1 MKIPSLSLRMPKLTN
16 PLKHE
21 KKSIRYC
28 WYFIA
33 LIGIVL
39 IAFWVRSFPAKYNEL
54 QALDPFYI
62 YRMSEYVLTHDWRLP
77 EHDWMRYYPTGTNP
91 LEVDYLMPVYFPAV
105 MYKILNSF
113 IAMPYLKFAIIYPAI
128 VGALIVLV
136 MFFIGKE
143 LFGYKAGL
151 FSSFFLAT
159 VPAAITRTSAGFF
172 EKESVGGLF
181 IALTIYFFIRAYKR
195 KSPISGILAGISFGL
210 MSISWGGGQFIY
222 LLLAIFTILIL
233 LFNRD
238 VDKLMCSFAPMT
250 VLGLFIS
257 HMVPYH
263 INIYS
268 TAGMSIVLA
277 LLLLLV
283 RYATERFNLIKKE
296 QLTYFTPSLIL
307 LAFVGVLIGSMFSDT
322 LYGFVMGVGT
332 ILKLRQG
339 VIGSTVA
346 EQSPGDWS
354 AIFGVTGTQYAS
366 SAMPTL
372 SFISGYF
379 ALYIFM
385 SFGLFLLFYR
395 VYKTRDW
402 ILLLPIIWFF
412 SSIWAVFYMIRL
424 VYILG
429 FSSALLSGYLFYELF
444 RYARKIEIKK
454 PNLSIKLGFLN
465 EKMGILS
472 LIVIII
478 TLITIIIHT
487 SNAYTYGNGL
497 GPSICF
503 PKDKPCLIINP
514 DNSYNFTEGQP
525 WYEAMDYLRTNTSI
539 NDSILSWWDFGYW
552 FQTRGERASVADGG
566 NINGTVNYEL
576 AEWFTD
582 KPEHW
587 NNWTKWLKYHKVG
600 VILMDYTL
608 PGKYGAISKIASRG
622 EQIVGMF
629 QFRRNQ
635 VYPQGNKTIYEFVSG
650 PYAVWIP
657 MEGDRI
663 AGTPMF
669 LITQNGQY
677 VQKSYINDMCTTNGI
692 ITVGN
697 ETPSIKGCIALSN
710 LGVYYVPPEAEHTIF
725 TTLMFMDGYGLPVE
739 KVFDNVLIKIYKV
752 KYE

>member
-1 MKIPSLSLRMPKLTN
+1 MKIPGFFLNKFDRFFVHK
-16 PLKHE
+16 E
-21 KKSIRYC
+21 KNTRQYL
-28 WYFIA
+28 YFLV
-33 LIGIVL
+33 LIGIL
-39 IAFWVRSFPAKYNEL
+39 LLAFWVRSFPAKYNEL

-62 YRMSEYVLTHDWRLP
+62 YRMSEYVLTHEWKLP
-77 EHDWMRYYPTGTNP
+77 EHDWMRYTPTGTEP
-91 LEVDYLMPVYFPAV
+91 FKIEYLMPIYFPV
-105 MYKILNSF
+105 ILYKILNPF
-113 IAMPYLKFAIIYPAI
+113 ISMPYLKFAILYPAI
-128 VGALIVLV
+128 MGALIVLV

-143 LFGYKAGL
+143 LFNSYEAGL
-151 FSSFFLAT
+151 FSSFFWAV

-172 EKESVGGLF
+172 EKEPVGGLF
-181 IALTIYFFIRAYKR
+181 IVLTIYFFIKAYKK
-195 KSPISGILAGISFGL
+195 KSILLGILSGISFGL

-222 LLLAIFTILIL
+222 LLLAIFTSLL
-233 LFNRD
+233 LFLNKDISR
-238 VDKLMCSFAPMT
+238 LMHSFTPMII
-250 VLGLFIS
+250 LGLSIS
-257 HMVPYH
+257 NIFPYH
-263 INIYS
+263 INTYS
-268 TAGMSIVLA
+268 TAGMSVILA
-277 LLLLLV
+277 LILLLV
-283 RYATERFNLIKKE
+283 RFGVEKFNLIKKD
-296 QLTYFTPSLIL
+296 QLIYFTPSLMLIGL
-307 LAFVGVLIGSMFSDT
+307 VSVLIGSMFSDMLYNFVTGVEKILT
-322 LYGFVMGVGT
+322 LRM
-332 ILKLRQG
+332 G

-346 EQSPGDWS
+346 EQTPGDWN

-366 SAMPTL
+366 NTIPTL
-372 SFISGYF
+372 GFVSKYF

-385 SFGLFLLFYR
+385 FFGLILLFYR
-395 VYKTRDW
+395 IYKTRDW

-429 FSSALLSGYLFYELF
+429 FSSALLSGYFFYELF
-444 RYARKIEIKK
+444 RYAKEIEIKK
-454 PNLSIKLGFLN
+454 PNLSIKLDFLN
-465 EKMGILS
+465 KKVGILS
-472 LIVIII
+472 LIFLII
-478 TLITIIIHT
+478 TLITIVIHI
-487 SNAYTYGNGL
+487 SNAYTYGNNL

-503 PKDKPCLIINP
+503 PRDKPCLIINP

-539 NDSILSWWDFGYW
+539 NESVLSWWDFGYW

-576 AEWFTD
+576 AGWFTD

-587 NNWTKWLKYHKVG
+587 SNWTNWLKYHKVG

-622 EQIVGMF
+622 EQIVGIF

-635 VYPQGNKTIYEFVSG
+635 VYSQGNKTIYEFVSG

-725 TTLMFMDGYGLPVE
+725 TSLMFMDGYGLPVE
-739 KVFDNVLIKIYKV
+739 KVFDNVLIKIYRV